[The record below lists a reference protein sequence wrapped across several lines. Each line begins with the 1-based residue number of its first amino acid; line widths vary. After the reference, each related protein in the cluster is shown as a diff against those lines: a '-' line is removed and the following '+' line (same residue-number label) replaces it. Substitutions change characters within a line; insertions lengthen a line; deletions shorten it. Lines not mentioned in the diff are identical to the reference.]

1 MNSSQPLKRIE
12 RTELERLL
20 AGGGDAG
27 GFSLS
32 GFDGFA
38 CAIVLGPNMISPT
51 QWLDR
56 IWGANAPPVRSLK
69 AAQRATE
76 LVFRH
81 YNAVVRAVAEGTYVP
96 LLPDRTPSSADN
108 RAQAWAAA
116 FIIGMSLDDEWERLI
131 EDPVHGPMMVPIC
144 LLAEPKHIVRD
155 SSPNDGATEEII
167 AMLPQ
172 VVPIIKDFWV
182 EPRPRLRTGAS
193 TTRGAKGGRSTVAP
207 PSASTGTVHRL
218 KVQLNDVRPPVWRR
232 LEIES
237 DVSLS
242 FVSDTIIAAMGWTD
256 SHLHGF
262 RVRGET
268 YGTPDLQWGNSVRD
282 ERRFE
287 LATIAP
293 SVGNTF
299 TYDYDYGDGWTHRVV
314 VEAVEPIDPAVVYP
328 RCIKGKR
335 ACPPEDCGGPYGYE
349 QLLEALG
356 DPKQDDHGEML
367 AWSGPIDPNEFD
379 LEETNADLRSRVRSQ
394 QPKTKTKRT
403 KRSR

>member
-1 MNSSQPLKRIE
+1 M
-12 RTELERLL
+12 
-20 AGGGDAG
+20 
-27 GFSLS
+27 
-32 GFDGFA
+32 
-38 CAIVLGPNMISPT
+38 
-51 QWLDR
+51 
-56 IWGANAPPVRSLK
+56 
-69 AAQRATE
+69 
-76 LVFRH
+76 
-81 YNAVVRAVAEGTYVP
+81 
-96 LLPDRTPSSADN
+96 
-108 RAQAWAAA
+108 
-116 FIIGMSLDDEWERLI
+116 
-131 EDPVHGPMMVPIC
+131 
-144 LLAEPKHIVRD
+144 
-155 SSPNDGATEEII
+155 
-167 AMLPQ
+167 
-172 VVPIIKDFWV
+172 
-182 EPRPRLRTGAS
+182 
-193 TTRGAKGGRSTVAP
+193 
-207 PSASTGTVHRL
+207 
-218 KVQLNDVRPPVWRR
+218 QLNDVRPPVWRR

-237 DVSLS
+237 DASLS

-335 ACPPEDCGGPYGYE
+335 ACPPEDCGGPFGYE
-349 QLLEALG
+349 QLLEALR

-367 AWSGPIDPNEFD
+367 AWSGPIDSNEFD
-379 LEETNADLRSRVRSQ
+379 LEETNAHLRSLVRSQ
-394 QPKTKTKRT
+394 QPTKTKRT